1 MKHRYIPFGYQM
13 QDGVVQLHPN
23 EALVVKRIFTAYMN
37 GSSLITIAENLTKEK
52 IEYFPNKYDWNRN
65 RVKRILD
72 DQRYLG
78 DDTYPPIINEDIYE
92 KVQVLK
98 SDRNTQKNVDRENHA
113 SNITIPVVCPE
124 CGERLQRKHNCRN
137 TEAELWKCTNAACN
151 YKTKISD
158 SELLLA
164 ITNML
169 NLIID
174 NPNIIEPD
182 VSEGTSAPSLEVM
195 RLTNEISRTLE
206 GFDFDKEQLKNRIF
220 ECAAKK
226 YSEIKSARHIS
237 DMLKTEFASQ
247 TRSST
252 FNKELLE
259 RTASKIILNK
269 DGSVSLVLKNNQ
281 IIGKERIIHDPD
293 SNCSATEICPYHTAQ
308 AGAVE

>member
-1 MKHRYIPFGYQM
+1 MKHRYIPFGYQI
-13 QDGVVQLHPN
+13 QDGVVQLHPY
-23 EALVVKRIFTAYMN
+23 EALVVKRIFTAYLN
-37 GSSLITIAENLTKEK
+37 IPSLITIAEDLTNEK
-52 IEYFPNKYDWNRN
+52 IEYFPGKYDWNRN

-72 DQRYLG
+72 DPRNLG
-78 DDTYPPIINEDIYE
+78 DGTYPPIINEDIYD
-92 KVQVLK
+92 KTQALK
-98 SDRNTQKNVDRENHA
+98 SNRNTQKHIDREKHA
-113 SNITIPVVCPE
+113 SNITVPIICPK

-137 TEAELWKCTNAACN
+137 TEVELWRCTNEACN

-158 SELLLA
+158 SNLLLV
-164 ITNML
+164 ITDML

-174 NPNIIEPD
+174 NPNIIEPEAP
-182 VSEGTSAPSLEVM
+182 EGISAPSLEVM

-247 TRSST
+247 TRSSV

-269 DGSVSLVLKNNQ
+269 DGSVCLVLKNNQ

-293 SNCSATEICPYHTAQ
+293 INCNTAEIRPNHTAQ

>member
-23 EALVVKRIFTAYMN
+23 EVLIVRRIFKAYLN
-37 GSSLITIAENLTKEK
+37 GSSLIAIAEDMTNEMN
-52 IEYFPNKYDWNRN
+52 EYFLDKYDWNRN

-78 DDTYPPIINEDIYE
+78 DDTYPPIINEDMYE
-92 KVQVLK
+92 KVQALK
-98 SDRNTQKNVDRENHA
+98 SDRNTQKDVDRDNHA
-113 SNITIPVVCPE
+113 SNIKVPVICPE
-124 CGERLQRKHNCRN
+124 CGERLQRKHNWRN
-137 TEAELWKCTNAACN
+137 IEAELWRCTNEACS

-158 SELLLA
+158 SDLLQD

-174 NPNIIEPD
+174 NSNIIKPE
-182 VSEGTSAPSLEVM
+182 VTEGISAPSLDVM

-226 YSEIKSARHIS
+226 YREIKSARHIS

-259 RTASKIILNK
+259 RTVSKIILNK
-269 DGSVSLVLKNNQ
+269 NGSVFLVLKNNQ
-281 IIGKERIIHDPD
+281 IIRKERIIHDTD
-293 SNCSATEICPYHTAQ
+293 SNCNPTEIRPNHTA
-308 AGAVE
+308 